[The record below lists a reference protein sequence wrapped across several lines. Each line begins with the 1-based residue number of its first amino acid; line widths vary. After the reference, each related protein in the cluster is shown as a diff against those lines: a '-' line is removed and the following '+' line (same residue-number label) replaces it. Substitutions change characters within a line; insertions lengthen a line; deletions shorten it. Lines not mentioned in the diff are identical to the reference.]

1 MAAFA
6 EISEERI
13 RRAASRGDFENL
25 PGTGKPLD
33 FDDDHFVPVEM
44 RAANRVLKNSGY
56 VPAKLIELNRFTI
69 LATEVAM
76 ATGLE
81 SRGSGLRHL
90 QCRLITLESQGLT
103 LTARGILARYRDPL
117 IEKLATR

>member
-1 MAAFA
+1 MAAFD
-6 EISEERI
+6 EIIEERI
-13 RRAASRGDFENL
+13 RRAELRGDFENL

-33 FDDDHFVPVEM
+33 FDDDLFVPVEM

-56 VPAKLIELNRFTI
+56 VPAELIELNRFTL
-69 LATEVAM
+69 LATEVSM

-81 SRGSGLRHL
+81 SRRSGSRRL
-90 QCRLITLESQGLT
+90 QCLLITLESRGLT